1 MLAVGTV
8 EKTQLLLAVR
18 GVVGGVDVEQDF
30 ATLADLFA
38 TETDELLQQD
48 IVEARQ
54 IASRSRVLPAA
65 ERGLGAELSGSPSF

>member
-30 ATLADLFA
+30 ATLADLF

-48 IVEARQ
+48 IVEAHQ